1 MVVNSLAIL
10 YLKHNTI
17 LKLPAFIILNKIL
30 NKTRIIFPFTKA
42 LFYLIFKFCYI
53 ILTHNNGLNTK
64 TQIKRL
70 LYF

>member
-30 NKTRIIFPFTKA
+30 NKTFTKA